1 MTSVTL
7 RRGRA
12 KPLWFGHPWIY
23 SEAIART
30 EGEAGPGVEVAVH
43 DHEGR
48 FVGRG
53 LLSPQS
59 QIRVRLF
66 TRRDEPLDEAFFAR
80 RIAGAVALRRR
91 LGLPDAAT
99 DAYRLINSEG
109 DGLPGL
115 IVDAYADALVVQF
128 GTIGMW
134 SRQGPLLDALEA
146 ALRPRTIFS
155 AAGSSFAAIEGFAA
169 APKVLRGEERDSVTC
184 REHGIVQAVAQLQA
198 QKTGL
203 FLDQRENRARVAG
216 LCRDARVLD
225 CYTYHGGF
233 ALAALQGGAAQ
244 VTAVDISPRALEQ
257 AQANAR
263 LNGFAELQTVESDA
277 FRYLEAASP
286 RAVDVCVVDPPK
298 FARARK
304 DLEAALKGYRR
315 LNALALGVI
324 ADGGLLVTCSC
335 SQQVDAEAFERV
347 LAGAAQ
353 DARRRLQILEVRGP
367 GADHPLPPGF
377 PEGRYLKCV
386 LARVSDD

>member
-1 MTSVTL
+1 MTRVTL

-23 SEAIART
+23 SEAIAQT
-30 EGEAGPGVEVAVH
+30 EGEPAPGAEVAVH

-53 LLSPQS
+53 LISPQS

-66 TRRDEPLDEAFFAR
+66 TRKDEPLDDAFFAR
-80 RIAGAVALRRR
+80 RVASAAALRRR

-99 DAYRLINSEG
+99 DAFRLINSEG

-115 IVDAYADALVVQF
+115 TVDVYGDALVVQF

-134 SRQGPLLDALEA
+134 TRQGPLLDVLEA
-146 ALRPRTIFS
+146 EIHPRTIYA

-169 APKVLRGEERDSVTC
+169 APQVLRGEERETVTC
-184 REHGIVQAVAQLQA
+184 REHGVVQEVAPLKA

-203 FLDQRENRARVAG
+203 FLDQRENRARLQG
-216 LCRDARVLD
+216 LCRDTRVLD

-233 ALAALQGGAAQ
+233 ALAALKGGATQ

-263 LNGFAELQTVESDA
+263 LNGFAAFETVEADV
-277 FRYLEAASP
+277 FRYLEAAPP

-315 LNALALGVI
+315 LNSLALGVV
-324 ADGGLLVTCSC
+324 APGGLLVTCSC
-335 SQQVDAEAFERV
+335 SQQVDAEAFERL

-353 DARRRLQILEVRGP
+353 DARRRLQILEVRSM

-386 LARVSDD
+386 FARVTDD

>member
-1 MTSVTL
+1 MTRITL

-23 SEAIART
+23 SEAIAKT
-30 EGEAGPGVEVAVH
+30 EGEATPGAEVSVY
-43 DHEGR
+43 DDGGR

-66 TRRDEPLDEAFFAR
+66 TRRDEPLDDAFFAR
-80 RIAGAVALRRR
+80 RVASAAALRRR
-91 LGLPDAAT
+91 LGLPGPET
-99 DAYRLINSEG
+99 DAYRLVNSEG

-115 IVDAYADALVVQF
+115 TVDAYADALVVQV
-128 GTIGMW
+128 GTIGMF
-134 SRQGPLLDALEA
+134 SRQATLLDVLEA
-146 ALRPRTIFS
+146 ELKPRTIYS
-155 AAGSSFAAIEGFAA
+155 AAASSFAAIEGFAA
-169 APKVLRGEERDSVTC
+169 APQVLRGEEREVVTC
-184 REHGIVQAVAQLQA
+184 REHGVAQEVAPLKA

-203 FLDQRENRARVAG
+203 FLDQRENRARVKG

-225 CYTYHGGF
+225 CYAYHGGF
-233 ALAALQGGAAQ
+233 ALAALKGGAAK

-263 LNGFAELQTVESDA
+263 LNGFAGLETVEADV
-277 FRYLEAASP
+277 FRYLEAAPP
-286 RAVDVCVVDPPK
+286 RAVEVCVVDPPK

-315 LNALALGVI
+315 LNALALGVV

-353 DARRRLQILEVRGP
+353 DARRRLQILEVRSM

-386 LARVSDD
+386 FTRVTDD

>member
-1 MTSVTL
+1 MTRVTL

-23 SEAIART
+23 SEAIAQT
-30 EGEAGPGVEVAVH
+30 EGEPAPGSEVAVH

-53 LLSPQS
+53 LISPQS

-66 TRRDEPLDEAFFAR
+66 TRRDEPLDDAFFAR
-80 RIAGAVALRRR
+80 RIASAAALRRQ

-115 IVDAYADALVVQF
+115 TVDAYGDALVVQF

-134 SRQGPLLDALEA
+134 TRQGALVDALA
-146 ALRPRTIFS
+146 AELKPRTIYAS
-155 AAGSSFAAIEGFAA
+155 AGSSFAAIEGFAV
-169 APKVLRGEERDSVTC
+169 APQVLRGEERATVTC
-184 REHGIVQAVAQLQA
+184 REHGVVQEVAPLQA

-203 FLDQRENRARVAG
+203 FLDQRENRARLAT

-225 CYTYHGGF
+225 VYTYHGGF
-233 ALAALQGGAAQ
+233 ALAALKGGAAQ

-263 LNGFAELQTVESDA
+263 LNGFTELKTVEADA
-277 FRYLEAASP
+277 FRYLEAAPP
-286 RAVDVCVVDPPK
+286 RAVDVCVIDPPK

-315 LNALALGVI
+315 LNALALGVV
-324 ADGGLLVTCSC
+324 AAGGLLVTCSC

-347 LAGAAQ
+347 LAGSAQ
-353 DARRRLQILEVRGP
+353 DARRRLQILEVRSM

-386 LARVSDD
+386 FARVTDE

>member
-23 SEAIART
+23 SEAIAKT
-30 EGEAGPGVEVAVH
+30 EGEAAPGAEVSVF
-43 DHEGR
+43 DDGGR

-59 QIRVRLF
+59 QIRVRLL
-66 TRRDEPLDEAFFAR
+66 TRRDEPLDDALFTR
-80 RIAGAVALRRR
+80 RVASAAALRRR

-99 DAYRLINSEG
+99 DAFRLINSEG

-115 IVDAYADALVVQF
+115 IVDAYGDALVVQF

-134 SRQGPLLDALEA
+134 NRQAMLLDVLEA
-146 ALRPRTIFS
+146 EIHPRTIYS
-155 AAGSSFAAIEGFAA
+155 AAGSSFAAIEGFAVS
-169 APKVLRGEERDSVTC
+169 PQVLRGEERESVTC
-184 REHGIVQAVAQLQA
+184 REHGVVQTVEPLKS

-203 FLDQRENRARVAG
+203 FLDQRENRARVQT

-233 ALAALQGGAAQ
+233 ALAALKGGAQQ

-257 AQANAR
+257 AQANAK
-263 LNGFAELQTVESDA
+263 LNGFAGLETAEADV
-277 FRYLEAASP
+277 FRYLEAATP
-286 RAVDVCVVDPPK
+286 RAFDLCIVDPPK

-315 LNALALGVI
+315 LNGLALGVV
-324 ADGGLLVTCSC
+324 APGGLLVTCSC

-353 DARRRLQILEVRGP
+353 DARRRLQILEVRSM

-386 LARVSDD
+386 FARVSDD

>member
-1 MTSVTL
+1 MTRVTL

-23 SEAIART
+23 SEAIAKT
-30 EGEAGPGVEVAVH
+30 EGEATPGAEVAVY
-43 DHEGR
+43 DDGGR

-66 TRRDEPLDEAFFAR
+66 TRKDEPLDDAFFAR
-80 RIAGAVALRRR
+80 RVAGAAALRRR
-91 LGLPDAAT
+91 LGLPGPDT

-115 IVDAYADALVVQF
+115 TVDAYGDALVVQI
-128 GTIGMW
+128 GTIGMFT
-134 SRQGPLLDALEA
+134 RQAPLLDALA
-146 ALRPRTIFS
+146 AELHPRTIYS
-155 AAGSSFAAIEGFAA
+155 AAASSFAAIEGFAA
-169 APKVLRGEERDSVTC
+169 APAVLRGEEREVVTC
-184 REHGIVQAVAQLQA
+184 REHGVVQEVAPLKA

-203 FLDQRENRARVAG
+203 FLDQRENRARVQG

-233 ALAALQGGAAQ
+233 ALAALKGGATK

-257 AQANAR
+257 AQANAK
-263 LNGFAELQTVESDA
+263 LNGFAGLETVEADA
-277 FRYLEAASP
+277 FRYLETATP
-286 RAVDVCVVDPPK
+286 RSVEVCVVDPPK

-304 DLEAALKGYRR
+304 DLDAALKGYRR
-315 LNALALGVI
+315 LNALALGTVVP
-324 ADGGLLVTCSC
+324 GGILVTCSC

-347 LAGAAQ
+347 LAGSAQ
-353 DARRRLQILEVRGP
+353 DARRRLQILEVRSM